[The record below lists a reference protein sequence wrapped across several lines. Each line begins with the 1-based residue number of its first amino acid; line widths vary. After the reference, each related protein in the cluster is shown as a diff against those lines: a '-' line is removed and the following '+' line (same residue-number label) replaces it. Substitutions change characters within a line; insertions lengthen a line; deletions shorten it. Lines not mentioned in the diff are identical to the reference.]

1 MRKRV
6 LSLLL
11 AAVMVFSIS
20 GCGNSA
26 EITGKT
32 SDQEK
37 TAEVSEAVEEQTQT
51 ETDTESK
58 KEESASESEGQ
69 TENETEMVFAASR
82 YACPGAQDAYYCSS
96 AMGVWESLIDDG
108 PDGPQGLSL
117 IHIYIGLHD
126 MGSMF
131 PIQFFIDVRKSKII
145 HKIIK

>member
-37 TAEVSEAVEEQTQT
+37 TAEVSEAVEEQT
-51 ETDTESK
+51 
-58 KEESASESEGQ
+58 
-69 TENETEMVFAASR
+69 
-82 YACPGAQDAYYCSS
+82 
-96 AMGVWESLIDDG
+96 
-108 PDGPQGLSL
+108 
-117 IHIYIGLHD
+117 
-126 MGSMF
+126 
-131 PIQFFIDVRKSKII
+131 
-145 HKIIK
+145 